1 MENEFNPS
9 PTTEPTND
17 YELDPYHKRDSDFIK
32 ETFRQE
38 EEDELTES
46 IENIEAEHVFGITH
60 IQNSEFE
67 NGHIRTPLGGFI
79 NNSDKPNCVLIF
91 DGDYLKLKSIDFI
104 RDGEEITL
112 KYQYMGYEL

>member
-46 IENIEAEHVFGITH
+46 IENFISGDILFEIS
-60 IQNSEFE
+60 IISEFFIFLL
-67 NGHIRTPLGGFI
+67 NHICLFKI
-79 NNSDKPNCVLIF
+79 CYKLVLF
-91 DGDYLKLKSIDFI
+91 VK
-104 RDGEEITL
+104 
-112 KYQYMGYEL
+112 

>member
-46 IENIEAEHVFGITH
+46 IENIEAAK
-60 IQNSEFE
+60 QA
-67 NGHIRTPLGGFI
+67 
-79 NNSDKPNCVLIF
+79 
-91 DGDYLKLKSIDFI
+91 
-104 RDGEEITL
+104 EEAE
-112 KYQYMGYEL
+112 KNDNKWAAQ